1 MAQHLCREEVIGIH
15 RNCRSAENMYIAARK
30 ERSSKGLGTLGG
42 GGAGGR
48 EDVKALKIDL
58 NLMDKVGGGRWRGR
72 PTRGRRGRAGGRGR
86 RPTRTDSSTSSGE

>member
-1 MAQHLCREEVIGIH
+1 
-15 RNCRSAENMYIAARK
+15 MYIAARK
-30 ERSSKGLGTLGG
+30 ESRSKGLGTLGG

-58 NLMDKVGGGRWRGR
+58 NLMGKVGVGRWRGR

-86 RPTRTDSSTSSGE
+86 RPTRTGSSRSSEE